1 MRMQMK
7 RLSTVATRI
16 MALPVAGILAIQS
29 AGCNDEETP
38 QPADTTASDVS
49 VIDTGDDIVGVDI
62 DVGVDSTQPEPA
74 EPWLTVVD
82 TMGFAVADENGAV
95 PGFDLD
101 GRASLEGESESCGYG
116 DFTDPEGRT
125 GIDNRLATL
134 VPLFEL
140 AGIGAAEGLIQGA
153 IKDGG
158 LIIMFQVDGVD
169 DLANDPEVTLML
181 RAGTGVP
188 LLGTDG
194 LLLAGQT
201 FALHPESPD
210 SQAPVARITDG
221 VLEAGPFT
229 ARLPIQVF
237 GVSYVLTMHDARI
250 RARWTEDGGLVDGV
264 LGGAVPYAELLEV
277 GRLAA
282 MDDASVLP
290 AIELIFGS
298 ALDMQ
303 PDADGNCTRISGAFR
318 FTAVSGFLF

>member
-1 MRMQMK
+1 MRLQLKWMGPI
-7 RLSTVATRI
+7 VASAVV
-16 MALPVAGILAIQS
+16 MHG
-29 AGCNDEETP
+29 AGCNDEEN
-38 QPADTTASDVS
+38 TAAPGPDAADVS
-49 VIDTGDDIVGVDI
+49 VVDTASSEDSTGDVGT
-62 DVGVDSTQPEPA
+62 DVAEPPEP

-101 GRASLEGESESCGYG
+101 GRTSLEGEAESCGYG
-116 DFTDPEGRT
+116 DFVDPEGRP

-169 DLANDPEVTLML
+169 DLVNDPEVTLML

-201 FALHPESPD
+201 FDLHPESPD

-229 ARLPIQVF
+229 ARLPVQVF
-237 GVSYVLTMHDARI
+237 GVSYVLTMHEARI
-250 RARWTEDGGLVDGV
+250 RARWTDEGGLVDGV

-290 AIELIFGS
+290 AIELIFGG
-298 ALDMQ
+298 ALDMN
-303 PDADGNCTRISGAFR
+303 PDAGGNCTRISGAFR